1 MKILIL
7 FLICLNALFA
17 LDSNALFA
25 LDSNAL
31 KTEIKKAYLKEYKD
45 LKLEIETINLEIPEH
60 FSNAP
65 ILSYELNASNKLK
78 KDGVVFLRLE
88 NEPNLRLPVRYSVI
102 GSMQAF
108 KSIGAIKKD
117 ENITANNTKKERVFF
132 GTLSNPL
139 LEGAIGKV
147 SAKNFIPPNT
157 LLSADKTQALIIVRK
172 NDIITGV
179 YEEGQISIE
188 ISLKALEN
196 GALNQIIQA
205 KNLESNK
212 ILKAKVLSGSK
223 AQIL

>member
-1 MKILIL
+1 MKILTL
-7 FLICLNALFA
+7 FFMVLRTLLAMDTNM
-17 LDSNALFA
+17 
-25 LDSNAL
+25 L
-31 KTEIKKAYLKEYKD
+31 KTEIKEAYLKEYKD
-45 LKLEIETINLEIPEH
+45 LKLEIETINLEIPER
-60 FSNAP
+60 FSNAS

-108 KSIGAIKKD
+108 KSISAIKKD
-117 ENITANNTKKERVFF
+117 ENITANNTKKERVSF
-132 GTLSNPL
+132 GALSNPL
-139 LEGAIGKV
+139 LEGAIDRV
-147 SAKNFIPPNT
+147 SAKNFIPPDT
-157 LLSADKTQALIIVRK
+157 LLSMDKTQALIIVRK

-196 GALNQIIQA
+196 GTLNQIIQA

-212 ILKAKVLSGSK
+212 ILKAKVLSSSK

>member
-7 FLICLNALFA
+7 FFICL
-17 LDSNALFA
+17 NALFA

-31 KTEIKKAYLKEYKD
+31 KTEIKEAYLKEYKD
-45 LKLEIETINLEIPEH
+45 LKLEIETINLEIPER

-65 ILSYELNASNKLK
+65 ISSYELNASNKLK

-102 GSMQAF
+102 GSMQVF
-108 KSIGAIKKD
+108 KSTGAIKKD
-117 ENITANNTKKERVFF
+117 ENITANNTQKERVFF
-132 GTLSNPL
+132 GALSNPL

-212 ILKAKVLSGSK
+212 ILKAKVLSNSK

>member
-17 LDSNALFA
+17 LDSNT
-25 LDSNAL
+25 L

-45 LKLEIETINLEIPEH
+45 LKLEIETINLEIPER

-65 ILSYELNASNKLK
+65 ISSYELNASNKLK

-88 NEPNLRLPVRYSVI
+88 NEPNLRLPVRYSVV
-102 GSMQAF
+102 GSMQVF
-108 KSIGAIKKD
+108 RSIGAIKKD
-117 ENITANNTKKERVFF
+117 ENITANNTQKERVLF
-132 GTLSNPL
+132 GALSNPL

-157 LLSADKTQALIIVRK
+157 LLSTDKTQALIIVRK

-212 ILKAKVLSGSK
+212 ILKAKVLSSSK

>member
-1 MKILIL
+1 MKNLIL

-17 LDSNALFA
+17 LDSNAL
-25 LDSNAL
+25 
-31 KTEIKKAYLKEYKD
+31 KTGIKEAYLKEYKD
-45 LKLEIETINLEIPEH
+45 LKLEIETINLEIPER
-60 FSNAP
+60 FSNAS

-108 KSIGAIKKD
+108 KSVGAIKKD
-117 ENITANNTKKERVFF
+117 ENITANNTQKERVLF
-132 GTLSNPL
+132 GALSNPL
-139 LEGAIGKV
+139 LEGAINKV

-212 ILKAKVLSGSK
+212 ILKAKVLSSSK

>member
-1 MKILIL
+1 MKILTL
-7 FLICLNALFA
+7 FFMVLRTLLAMDTNM
-17 LDSNALFA
+17 
-25 LDSNAL
+25 L
-31 KTEIKKAYLKEYKD
+31 KTEIKEAYLKEYKD
-45 LKLEIETINLEIPEH
+45 LKLEIETIHLEIPER
-60 FSNAP
+60 FSNAS

-88 NEPNLRLPVRYSVI
+88 NEPNLRLPVRYSVV

-108 KSIGAIKKD
+108 KSVSAIKKD
-117 ENITANNTKKERVFF
+117 ENITASNTQKERVLF
-132 GTLSNPL
+132 GALSNPL
-139 LEGAIGKV
+139 LEGAIDKV
-147 SAKNFIPPNT
+147 SAKNFIPPDT

-212 ILKAKVLSGSK
+212 ILKAKVLSSSK

>member
-1 MKILIL
+1 MKILTL
-7 FLICLNALFA
+7 FFMVLRTLLAMDTNM
-17 LDSNALFA
+17 
-25 LDSNAL
+25 L
-31 KTEIKKAYLKEYKD
+31 KTEIKEAYLKEYKD
-45 LKLEIETINLEIPEH
+45 LKLEIETIHLEIPER
-60 FSNAP
+60 FSNAS
-65 ILSYELNASNKLK
+65 ILSYELSASNKLK
-78 KDGVVFLRLE
+78 KDGVVFLKLE

-108 KSIGAIKKD
+108 KSVSAIKKD
-117 ENITANNTKKERVFF
+117 ENITANNTKKERVLF
-132 GTLSNPL
+132 GVLSNPL
-139 LEGAIGKV
+139 LEGAIDKV
-147 SAKNFIPPNT
+147 SAKNFIPPDT
-157 LLSADKTQALIIVRK
+157 LLSMDKTQALIIVRK

-212 ILKAKVLSGSK
+212 ILKAKVLSSSK

>member
-1 MKILIL
+1 MKILTL
-7 FLICLNALFA
+7 FFMVLGTLLAMDTNT
-17 LDSNALFA
+17 
-25 LDSNAL
+25 L
-31 KTEIKKAYLKEYKD
+31 KTEIKEVYLKEYKD
-45 LKLEIETINLEIPEH
+45 LKLEIETINLEIPER
-60 FSNAP
+60 FSNAS

-78 KDGVVFLRLE
+78 KDGVVFLKLE

-117 ENITANNTKKERVFF
+117 ENITANNTKKERVLF
-132 GTLSNPL
+132 GALSNPL
-139 LEGAIGKV
+139 LEGAIDKV
-147 SAKNFIPPNT
+147 SAKHFIPPDT
-157 LLSADKTQALIIVRK
+157 LLSVDKTQALIIVRK

-212 ILKAKVLSGSK
+212 ILKAKVLSSSK

>member
-7 FLICLNALFA
+7 FFMVLRTLLAMDTNM
-17 LDSNALFA
+17 
-25 LDSNAL
+25 L
-31 KTEIKKAYLKEYKD
+31 KTEIKEAYLKEYKD
-45 LKLEIETINLEIPEH
+45 LKLEIETINLEIPER
-60 FSNAP
+60 FSHAS

-78 KDGVVFLRLE
+78 KDGVVFLKLE

-108 KSIGAIKKD
+108 KSIEAIKKD
-117 ENITANNTKKERVFF
+117 ENITANNTQKERVLF
-132 GTLSNPL
+132 GALSNPL
-139 LEGAIGKV
+139 LEGAIDKV
-147 SAKNFIPPNT
+147 SAKNFIPTNT

-212 ILKAKVLSGSK
+212 ILKAKVLSSSK

>member
-1 MKILIL
+1 MKILTL
-7 FLICLNALFA
+7 FFMVLRTLLAMDTNM
-17 LDSNALFA
+17 
-25 LDSNAL
+25 L
-31 KTEIKKAYLKEYKD
+31 KAEIKAIYLKEYQD
-45 LKLEIETINLEIPEH
+45 LKLEIETINLEIPER
-60 FSNAP
+60 FSHAS
-65 ILSYELNASNKLK
+65 ILSYELSASNKLK

-108 KSIGAIKKD
+108 KSISTIKKD
-117 ENITANNTKKERVFF
+117 ENITANNTQKERVLF
-132 GTLSNPL
+132 GALSNPL
-139 LEGAIGKV
+139 LEGAIDRV

-212 ILKAKVLSGSK
+212 ILKAKVLSSSK

>member
-1 MKILIL
+1 MKVVIL
-7 FLICLNALFA
+7 FFMVLRTLLAMDTNM
-17 LDSNALFA
+17 
-25 LDSNAL
+25 L
-31 KTEIKKAYLKEYKD
+31 KAEIKEAYLKEYKD
-45 LKLEIETINLEIPEH
+45 LKLEIETINLEIPER
-60 FSNAP
+60 FSHAS
-65 ILSYELNASNKLK
+65 ILSYELSASNKLK

-108 KSIGAIKKD
+108 KSISAIKKD
-117 ENITANNTKKERVFF
+117 ENITANNTKKERVLF
-132 GTLSNPL
+132 GALSNPL
-139 LEGAIGKV
+139 LEGAIDKV
-147 SAKNFIPPNT
+147 SAKHFIPPDT

-196 GALNQIIQA
+196 GALHQIIQA

-212 ILKAKVLSGSK
+212 ILKAKVLSSSK
-223 AQIL
+223 VQIL

>member
-1 MKILIL
+1 MKILTL
-7 FLICLNALFA
+7 FFMVLRTLLAMDTNM
-17 LDSNALFA
+17 
-25 LDSNAL
+25 L
-31 KTEIKKAYLKEYKD
+31 KTEIKEAYLKEYKD
-45 LKLEIETINLEIPEH
+45 LKLEIETINLEIPER
-60 FSNAP
+60 FSHAS

-108 KSIGAIKKD
+108 KSISAIKKD
-117 ENITANNTKKERVFF
+117 ENITANNTQKERVSF
-132 GTLSNPL
+132 GVLSNPL
-139 LEGAIGKV
+139 LEGAIDRV
-147 SAKNFIPPNT
+147 SAKNFIPPDT

-212 ILKAKVLSGSK
+212 ILKAKVLSSSK

>member
-1 MKILIL
+1 MKILTL
-7 FLICLNALFA
+7 FFMVLRTLLAIDTNM
-17 LDSNALFA
+17 
-25 LDSNAL
+25 L
-31 KTEIKKAYLKEYKD
+31 KTGIKEIYLKEYKD
-45 LKLEIETINLEIPEH
+45 LKLEIETINLEIPER
-60 FSNAP
+60 FSHAS
-65 ILSYELNASNKLK
+65 ILSYELSASNKLK
-78 KDGVVFLRLE
+78 KDGVVFLKLE

-108 KSIGAIKKD
+108 KSISAIKKD
-117 ENITANNTKKERVFF
+117 ENITANNTKKERVLF
-132 GTLSNPL
+132 GVLSNPL
-139 LEGAIGKV
+139 LEGAIDRV
-147 SAKNFIPPNT
+147 SAKHFIPPDT
-157 LLSADKTQALIIVRK
+157 LLSMDKTQALIIVRK

-212 ILKAKVLSGSK
+212 ILKAKVLSSSK

>member
-7 FLICLNALFA
+7 FLFCL
-17 LDSNALFA
+17 NALFA

-31 KTEIKKAYLKEYKD
+31 KTEIKEAYLKEYKD
-45 LKLEIETINLEIPEH
+45 LKLEIETINLEIPER

-65 ILSYELNASNKLK
+65 ILSYELNASNKL

-108 KSIGAIKKD
+108 KSASAIKKD
-117 ENITANNTKKERVFF
+117 ENITANNTQKERIPF
-132 GTLSNPL
+132 GVLSNPL
-139 LEGAIGKV
+139 LEGAIDRV
-147 SAKNFIPPNT
+147 SAKHFIPPNT

-212 ILKAKVLSGSK
+212 ILKAKVLSSSK

>member
-1 MKILIL
+1 MKILTL
-7 FLICLNALFA
+7 FFMVLRTLLAMDTNM
-17 LDSNALFA
+17 
-25 LDSNAL
+25 L
-31 KTEIKKAYLKEYKD
+31 KAEIKAIYLKEYKD
-45 LKLEIETINLEIPEH
+45 LKLEIETINLEIPER
-60 FSNAP
+60 FSHAS
-65 ILSYELNASNKLK
+65 ILSYELSASNKLK
-78 KDGVVFLRLE
+78 KDGVVFLKLE

-108 KSIGAIKKD
+108 KSVSAIKKD
-117 ENITANNTKKERVFF
+117 ENITANNTKKERVLF
-132 GTLSNPL
+132 GALSNPL
-139 LEGAIGKV
+139 LEGAIDRV
-147 SAKNFIPPNT
+147 SAKHFIPPDT

-212 ILKAKVLSGSK
+212 ILKAKVLSSSK

>member
-7 FLICLNALFA
+7 FLIGL
-17 LDSNALFA
+17 NALFA

-31 KTEIKKAYLKEYKD
+31 KTEIKKAYLKAYKD
-45 LKLEIETINLEIPEH
+45 LKLEIETITLEIPER

-108 KSIGAIKKD
+108 KSTGAIKKD
-117 ENITANNTKKERVFF
+117 ENITANNTQKERVLF

-139 LEGAIGKV
+139 LEGAINKV

-157 LLSADKTQALIIVRK
+157 LLSTDKTQALIIVRK

-212 ILKAKVLSGSK
+212 ILKAKVLSSSK

>member
-1 MKILIL
+1 MVLRTL
-7 FLICLNALFA
+7 LAMDTNM
-17 LDSNALFA
+17 
-25 LDSNAL
+25 L
-31 KTEIKKAYLKEYKD
+31 KAEIKAIYLKEYKD
-45 LKLEIETINLEIPEH
+45 LKLEIETINLEIPER
-60 FSNAP
+60 FSHAS

-108 KSIGAIKKD
+108 KSVSAIKKD
-117 ENITANNTKKERVFF
+117 ENITANNTKKERVLF
-132 GTLSNPL
+132 GVLSNPL
-139 LEGAIGKV
+139 LEGAIDRV
-147 SAKNFIPPNT
+147 SAKHFIPPDT

-196 GALNQIIQA
+196 GTLNQIIQA

-212 ILKAKVLSGSK
+212 ILKAKVLSSSK

>member
-1 MKILIL
+1 MKILTL
-7 FLICLNALFA
+7 FFMVLRTLLAMDTNM
-17 LDSNALFA
+17 
-25 LDSNAL
+25 L
-31 KTEIKKAYLKEYKD
+31 KTEIKEAYLKEYKD
-45 LKLEIETINLEIPEH
+45 LKLEIETIHLEIPER
-60 FSNAP
+60 FSNAS
-65 ILSYELNASNKLK
+65 ILSYELSASNKLK

-88 NEPNLRLPVRYSVI
+88 NEPNLRLPVRYSVV

-108 KSIGAIKKD
+108 KSINAIKKD
-117 ENITANNTKKERVFF
+117 ENITANNTKKERVLF
-132 GTLSNPL
+132 GALSNPL
-139 LEGAIGKV
+139 LEGAIDRV
-147 SAKNFIPPNT
+147 SAKHFIPPDT
-157 LLSADKTQALIIVRK
+157 LLSMDKTQALIIVRK

-223 AQIL
+223 VQIL

>member
-7 FLICLNALFA
+7 FLICL
-17 LDSNALFA
+17 NALFA

-45 LKLEIETINLEIPEH
+45 LKLEIETINLEIPER

-102 GSMQAF
+102 GNMQAF

-117 ENITANNTKKERVFF
+117 ENITANNTQKERVLF
-132 GTLSNPL
+132 GSFSNPL

-157 LLSADKTQALIIVRK
+157 LLSTDKTQALIIVRK

-212 ILKAKVLSGSK
+212 ILKAKVLSSSK

>member
-1 MKILIL
+1 MVLRTLLAMDTNMLKIG
-7 FLICLNALFA
+7 
-17 LDSNALFA
+17 
-25 LDSNAL
+25 
-31 KTEIKKAYLKEYKD
+31 IKETYLKEYQD
-45 LKLEIETINLEIPEH
+45 LKLEIETINLEIPER
-60 FSNAP
+60 FSNAS
-65 ILSYELNASNKLK
+65 ILSYELSASNKLK
-78 KDGVVFLRLE
+78 KDGVVFLKLE

-108 KSIGAIKKD
+108 KSIEAIKKD
-117 ENITANNTKKERVFF
+117 ENITANNTKKERVLF
-132 GTLSNPL
+132 GALSNPL
-139 LEGAIGKV
+139 LEGAIDKV
-147 SAKNFIPPNT
+147 SAKHFIPPDT
-157 LLSADKTQALIIVRK
+157 LLSMDKTQALIIVRK

-212 ILKAKVLSGSK
+212 ILKAKVLSSSK

>member
-7 FLICLNALFA
+7 FFMVLRTLLAMDTNM
-17 LDSNALFA
+17 
-25 LDSNAL
+25 L
-31 KTEIKKAYLKEYKD
+31 KTEIKEAYLKEYQD
-45 LKLEIETINLEIPEH
+45 LKLEIETINLEIPER
-60 FSNAP
+60 FSHAP
-65 ILSYELNASNKLK
+65 ILSYELSTSSKLK

-108 KSIGAIKKD
+108 KSIEAIKKD
-117 ENITANNTKKERVFF
+117 ENITASNTKKERVLF
-132 GTLSNPL
+132 GALSNPL
-139 LEGAIGKV
+139 LEGAIDKV
-147 SAKNFIPPNT
+147 SAKNFIPPDT
-157 LLSADKTQALIIVRK
+157 LLSTDKTQALIIVRK

-212 ILKAKVLSGSK
+212 ILKAKVLSSSK

>member
-7 FLICLNALFA
+7 FLFCLNM
-17 LDSNALFA
+17 LFA

-31 KTEIKKAYLKEYKD
+31 KAGIKEAYLKEYKD
-45 LKLEIETINLEIPEH
+45 LKLEIETIHLEIPER
-60 FSNAP
+60 FSNAS

-102 GSMQAF
+102 ASMQAF
-108 KSIGAIKKD
+108 KSVSAIKKD
-117 ENITANNTKKERVFF
+117 ENITANNTQKERVLF
-132 GTLSNPL
+132 GALSNPL

-196 GALNQIIQA
+196 GAINQIIQA
-205 KNLESNK
+205 KNVESNK
-212 ILKAKVLSGSK
+212 ILKAKVLSSSK

>member
-7 FLICLNALFA
+7 FLFCL
-17 LDSNALFA
+17 NALFA

-45 LKLEIETINLEIPEH
+45 LKLEIETIHLEIPER

-102 GSMQAF
+102 GSMQVF
-108 KSIGAIKKD
+108 KSVGAIKKD
-117 ENITANNTKKERVFF
+117 ENITANNTKKERVLF
-132 GTLSNPL
+132 GALSNPL
-139 LEGAIGKV
+139 LEGAINKV

-196 GALNQIIQA
+196 GALHQIIQA

-212 ILKAKVLSGSK
+212 ILKAKVLSSSK

>member
-1 MKILIL
+1 MKILTL
-7 FLICLNALFA
+7 FLIGL
-17 LDSNALFA
+17 NALFA

-31 KTEIKKAYLKEYKD
+31 KTEIKEIYLKEYQD
-45 LKLEIETINLEIPEH
+45 LKLEIETINLEIPER
-60 FSNAP
+60 FSHAS

-108 KSIGAIKKD
+108 KSASAIKKD
-117 ENITANNTKKERVFF
+117 ENITANNTQKERVLF
-132 GTLSNPL
+132 GALSNPL
-139 LEGAIGKV
+139 LEGAIDKV
-147 SAKNFIPPNT
+147 SAKYFIPPNT
-157 LLSADKTQALIIVRK
+157 LLSMDKTQALIIVRK

-196 GALNQIIQA
+196 GALNQVIQA

-212 ILKAKVLSGSK
+212 ILKAKVLSSSK

>member
-7 FLICLNALFA
+7 FFMVLRTLLAMDTNM
-17 LDSNALFA
+17 
-25 LDSNAL
+25 L
-31 KTEIKKAYLKEYKD
+31 KAEIKAIYLKEYKD
-45 LKLEIETINLEIPEH
+45 LKLEIETINLEIPER
-60 FSNAP
+60 FSNAS

-88 NEPNLRLPVRYSVI
+88 NEPNLRLPVRYIVI

-108 KSIGAIKKD
+108 KSTSVIKKD
-117 ENITANNTKKERVFF
+117 ENITANNTQKERIPF
-132 GTLSNPL
+132 GVLSNPL
-139 LEGAIGKV
+139 LEGAIDRV
-147 SAKNFIPPNT
+147 SAKNFIPPDT

-212 ILKAKVLSGSK
+212 ILKAKVLSSSK

>member
-7 FLICLNALFA
+7 FFMVLRTLLAMDTNT
-17 LDSNALFA
+17 
-25 LDSNAL
+25 L
-31 KTEIKKAYLKEYKD
+31 KTEIKEAYLKEYKD
-45 LKLEIETINLEIPEH
+45 LKLEIETIHLEIPEH
-60 FSNAP
+60 FSNAS

-108 KSIGAIKKD
+108 KSISAIKKD
-117 ENITANNTKKERVFF
+117 ENITANNTKKERVSF
-132 GTLSNPL
+132 GVLSNPL
-139 LEGAIGKV
+139 LEGAIDRV
-147 SAKNFIPPNT
+147 SAKNFIPPDT
-157 LLSADKTQALIIVRK
+157 LLSMDKTQALIIVRK

-212 ILKAKVLSGSK
+212 ILKAKVLSSSK

>member
-1 MKILIL
+1 M
-7 FLICLNALFA
+7 CL
-17 LDSNALFA
+17 NALFA

-31 KTEIKKAYLKEYKD
+31 KTEIKEAYLKEYKD
-45 LKLEIETINLEIPEH
+45 LKLEIETINLEIPER
-60 FSNAP
+60 FSNAL

-88 NEPNLRLPVRYSVI
+88 NEPNLRLPVRYSVV
-102 GSMQAF
+102 GSMQVF
-108 KSIGAIKKD
+108 RSIGAIKKD
-117 ENITANNTKKERVFF
+117 ENITANNTQKERVLF
-132 GTLSNPL
+132 GALSNPL

-157 LLSADKTQALIIVRK
+157 LLSTDKTQALIIVRK

-212 ILKAKVLSGSK
+212 ILKAKVLSSSK

>member
-1 MKILIL
+1 MKILTL
-7 FLICLNALFA
+7 FFMVLRTLLAMDTNM
-17 LDSNALFA
+17 
-25 LDSNAL
+25 L
-31 KTEIKKAYLKEYKD
+31 KAEIKETYLKEYQD
-45 LKLEIETINLEIPEH
+45 LKLEIETINLEIPER
-60 FSNAP
+60 FSHAP
-65 ILSYELNASNKLK
+65 ILSYELSASSKLK

-108 KSIGAIKKD
+108 KSISAIKKD
-117 ENITANNTKKERVFF
+117 ENITANNTKKERVLF
-132 GTLSNPL
+132 GALSNPL
-139 LEGAIGKV
+139 LEGAIDRV
-147 SAKNFIPPNT
+147 SAKNFIPPDT

-196 GALNQIIQA
+196 GTLNQIIQA

-212 ILKAKVLSGSK
+212 ILKAKVLSSSK

>member
-1 MKILIL
+1 MKILTL
-7 FLICLNALFA
+7 FFMVLRTLLAMDTNM
-17 LDSNALFA
+17 
-25 LDSNAL
+25 L
-31 KTEIKKAYLKEYKD
+31 KTEIKAIYLKEYQD
-45 LKLEIETINLEIPEH
+45 LKLEIETINLEIPER
-60 FSNAP
+60 FSNAS
-65 ILSYELNASNKLK
+65 ILSYELSASNKLK
-78 KDGVVFLRLE
+78 KDGVVFLKLE

-108 KSIGAIKKD
+108 KSASAIKKD
-117 ENITANNTKKERVFF
+117 ENITANNTKKERVLF

-139 LEGAIGKV
+139 LEGAIDKV
-147 SAKNFIPPNT
+147 SAKHFIPPNT

-212 ILKAKVLSGSK
+212 ILKAKVLSSSK

>member
-7 FLICLNALFA
+7 FLICLNV
-17 LDSNALFA
+17 LFA

-31 KTEIKKAYLKEYKD
+31 KTEIKEAYLKKYKD
-45 LKLEIETINLEIPEH
+45 LKLEIETINLEIPER

-78 KDGVVFLRLE
+78 KDGFVFLRLE

-102 GSMQAF
+102 GSMQVF
-108 KSIGAIKKD
+108 RSIGAIKKD
-117 ENITANNTKKERVFF
+117 ENITANNTQKERVLF
-132 GTLSNPL
+132 GALSNPL

-212 ILKAKVLSGSK
+212 ILKAKVLSSSK
-223 AQIL
+223 VQIL

>member
-7 FLICLNALFA
+7 FFMVLRTLLAMDTNM
-17 LDSNALFA
+17 
-25 LDSNAL
+25 L
-31 KTEIKKAYLKEYKD
+31 KAEIKEAYLKEYKD
-45 LKLEIETINLEIPEH
+45 LKLEIETINLEIPER
-60 FSNAP
+60 FSNAS
-65 ILSYELNASNKLK
+65 ILSYELSASNKLK

-117 ENITANNTKKERVFF
+117 ENITANNTQKERILF
-132 GTLSNPL
+132 GALSNPL
-139 LEGAIGKV
+139 LEGAIDKV
-147 SAKNFIPPNT
+147 SAKHFIPPDT
-157 LLSADKTQALIIVRK
+157 LLSANKTQALIIVRK

-196 GALNQIIQA
+196 GTLHQIIQA

-212 ILKAKVLSGSK
+212 ILKAKVLSSSK

>member
-7 FLICLNALFA
+7 FLFCL
-17 LDSNALFA
+17 NALFA

-31 KTEIKKAYLKEYKD
+31 KTEIKKAYLKAYKD
-45 LKLEIETINLEIPEH
+45 LKLEIETINLEIPAR

-117 ENITANNTKKERVFF
+117 ENITANNTKKERVLF
-132 GTLSNPL
+132 GALSNPL
-139 LEGAIGKV
+139 LEGTIDKV

-157 LLSADKTQALIIVRK
+157 LLSMDKTQALIIVRK

-212 ILKAKVLSGSK
+212 ILKAKVLSSSK

>member
-1 MKILIL
+1 MKILTL
-7 FLICLNALFA
+7 FFMVLRTLLAMDTNM
-17 LDSNALFA
+17 
-25 LDSNAL
+25 L
-31 KTEIKKAYLKEYKD
+31 KTEIKEIYLKEYKD
-45 LKLEIETINLEIPEH
+45 LKLEIETINLEIPER
-60 FSNAP
+60 FSHAS
-65 ILSYELNASNKLK
+65 ILSYELSASNKLK
-78 KDGVVFLRLE
+78 KDGVVFLKLE

-108 KSIGAIKKD
+108 KSISAIKKD
-117 ENITANNTKKERVFF
+117 ENITANNTKKERVSF
-132 GTLSNPL
+132 GALSNPL
-139 LEGAIGKV
+139 LEGAIDRV
-147 SAKNFIPPNT
+147 SAKHFIPPDT
-157 LLSADKTQALIIVRK
+157 LLSMDKTQALIIVRK

-212 ILKAKVLSGSK
+212 ILKAKVLSSSK

>member
-1 MKILIL
+1 MKILTL
-7 FLICLNALFA
+7 FFMVLRTLLAMDTNM
-17 LDSNALFA
+17 
-25 LDSNAL
+25 L
-31 KTEIKKAYLKEYKD
+31 KTEIKAIYLKEYKD
-45 LKLEIETINLEIPEH
+45 LKLEIETINLEIPER
-60 FSNAP
+60 FSHAS

-78 KDGVVFLRLE
+78 KDGVVFLKLE

-108 KSIGAIKKD
+108 KSIEAIKKD
-117 ENITANNTKKERVFF
+117 ENITANNTKKERVLF
-132 GTLSNPL
+132 GALSNPL
-139 LEGAIGKV
+139 LEGAIDRV
-147 SAKNFIPPNT
+147 SAKHFIPPDT
-157 LLSADKTQALIIVRK
+157 LLSTDKTQALIIVRK

-212 ILKAKVLSGSK
+212 ILKAKVLSSSK

>member
-7 FLICLNALFA
+7 FLIGL
-17 LDSNALFA
+17 NALFA

-45 LKLEIETINLEIPEH
+45 LKLEIETINLEIPER
-60 FSNAP
+60 FSNDP

-117 ENITANNTKKERVFF
+117 ENITANNTKKERVLFS
-132 GTLSNPL
+132 TLSNPL
-139 LEGAIGKV
+139 LEGAINKV

-212 ILKAKVLSGSK
+212 ILKAKVLSSSK

>member
-1 MKILIL
+1 MVLRTL
-7 FLICLNALFA
+7 LAMDTNM
-17 LDSNALFA
+17 
-25 LDSNAL
+25 L
-31 KTEIKKAYLKEYKD
+31 KAEIKAIYLKEYKD
-45 LKLEIETINLEIPEH
+45 LKLEIETINLEIPER
-60 FSNAP
+60 FSHAS
-65 ILSYELNASNKLK
+65 ILSYELSASNKLK
-78 KDGVVFLRLE
+78 KDGVVFLKLE

-108 KSIGAIKKD
+108 KSISAIKKD
-117 ENITANNTKKERVFF
+117 ENITANNTKKERVLF
-132 GTLSNPL
+132 GALSNPL
-139 LEGAIGKV
+139 LEGAIDRV
-147 SAKNFIPPNT
+147 SAKHFIPPDT
-157 LLSADKTQALIIVRK
+157 LLSMDKTQALIIVRK

-212 ILKAKVLSGSK
+212 ILKAKVLSSSK

>member
-1 MKILIL
+1 MKILTFFFMVL
-7 FLICLNALFA
+7 RTLLAMDTNM
-17 LDSNALFA
+17 
-25 LDSNAL
+25 L
-31 KTEIKKAYLKEYKD
+31 KTEIKETYLKEYKD
-45 LKLEIETINLEIPEH
+45 LKLEIETIDLEIPER
-60 FSNAP
+60 FSNTP

-78 KDGVVFLRLE
+78 KDGVVFLKLE

-108 KSIGAIKKD
+108 KSIEAIKKD
-117 ENITANNTKKERVFF
+117 ENITANNTQKERVLF
-132 GTLSNPL
+132 GALSNPL
-139 LEGAIGKV
+139 LEGAIDKV

-157 LLSADKTQALIIVRK
+157 LLSMDKTQALIIVRK